1 MPKYAEYV
9 FRDLKPGFAAE
20 CLSNKAD
27 GVASAIVAGQSY
39 GQGSSREHAALC
51 PMYLGVKLLLARS
64 VERIHAAN
72 LVNFGILRLI
82 VADPQAGKA
91 ALEAAGYIVKLN
103 EVVAVEVPDDAG
115 GLTRILAKADE
126 ARLDIEYMYAF
137 SSAAGQRA
145 IVIMRF
151 SDPDRAVAELQQR
164 GINVVAPVELLDT
177 KQ

>member
-1 MPKYAEYV
+1 MKVTQISTFIEN
-9 FRDLKPGFAAE
+9 RPGR
-20 CLSNKAD
+20 L
-27 GVASAIVAGQSY
+27 
-39 GQGSSREHAALC
+39 HAACEALSRR
-51 PMYLGVKLLLARS
+51 GVNIQTLMIADTA
-64 VERIHAAN
+64 E
-72 LVNFGILRLI
+72 FGILRLI

>member
-82 VADPQAGKA
+82 FADDADYARIADGDVLEINDVHA
-91 ALEAAGYIVKLN
+91 ALGDGCVIVRNVTQGTTFETRCDYTPRQRDIVL
-103 EVVAVEVPDDAG
+103 AG
-115 GLTRILAKADE
+115 GLLNFMATRTGA
-126 ARLDIEYMYAF
+126 
-137 SSAAGQRA
+137 SA
-145 IVIMRF
+145 
-151 SDPDRAVAELQQR
+151 
-164 GINVVAPVELLDT
+164 
-177 KQ
+177 